1 MLLKAVLQGRLQTNA
16 QNTSYLHIRA
26 ACMGEK
32 KKIWQQKVWLV
43 IWFGKKK
50 GKYFNVTFIT
60 HSCQLFLSIYDENSF
75 PLLLFN

>member
-1 MLLKAVLQGRLQTNA
+1 MVVLQGKLQTNA
-16 QNTSYLHIRA
+16 HNTSYLHIRA
-26 ACMGEK
+26 ACMEEK
-32 KKIWQQKVWLV
+32 KMAAESAVGHLVWE
-43 IWFGKKK
+43 IKR